1 MMLTLLEQ
9 IEARVDSL
17 LATNSLQLRTNNGLQ
32 SCLVTPGATCTL
44 GQEISTAWMR
54 EDWGAQRGGLHELEV
69 WGTGFARIRFGV
81 ESDRKSTRLNSSHS
95 QISYA
100 VFCLKKKKIHSD
112 SRCPLQRHID
122 LRPAYLI
129 LHLNPVSTV
138 TPISQL
144 AHTFYPYAPHRLLD
158 AHSLT
163 YLV

>member
-81 ESDRKSTRLNSSHS
+81 ESAVRHTYGQKQSVGGKCWNGSGHLCRQRNGRKIGRA
-95 QISYA
+95 SYRERGERW
-100 VFCLKKKKIHSD
+100 K
-112 SRCPLQRHID
+112 R
-122 LRPAYLI
+122 
-129 LHLNPVSTV
+129 
-138 TPISQL
+138 
-144 AHTFYPYAPHRLLD
+144 
-158 AHSLT
+158 
-163 YLV
+163 